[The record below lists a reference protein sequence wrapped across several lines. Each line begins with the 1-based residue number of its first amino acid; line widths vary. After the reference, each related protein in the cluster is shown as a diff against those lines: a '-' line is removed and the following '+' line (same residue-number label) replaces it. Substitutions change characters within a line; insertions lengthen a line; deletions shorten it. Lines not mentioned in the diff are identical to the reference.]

1 MHALSY
7 LQAPCNKI
15 LQIQQQQH
23 GFLSC
28 YKYPL
33 PNSHSDLFGEQE
45 VKDWYVG
52 HNLVLGEYFLMW

>member
-45 VKDWYVG
+45 VKDDM
-52 HNLVLGEYFLMW
+52 LGTI